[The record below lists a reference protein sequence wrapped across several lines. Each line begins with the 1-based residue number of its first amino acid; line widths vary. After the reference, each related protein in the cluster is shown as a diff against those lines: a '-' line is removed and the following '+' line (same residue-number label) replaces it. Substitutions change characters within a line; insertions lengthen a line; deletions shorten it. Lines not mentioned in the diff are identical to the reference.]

1 MGSLAMAFRQ
11 RVTQETLERAIKAR
25 MTRDC
30 DVGSRC
36 MVLPVP
42 VEKAEDLE
50 SGSNWRLDTG
60 GIPPDL
66 RAAYVAAAGT
76 VARSFNLL

>member
-1 MGSLAMAFRQ
+1 MPTRQ

-25 MTRDC
+25 LARDC
-30 DVGSRC
+30 GVASPF
-36 MVLPVP
+36 MVRPIP
-42 VEKAEDLE
+42 VEKADDDE
-50 SGSNWRLDTG
+50 SGSNWRLDTRV
-60 GIPPDL
+60 IPDDL